1 MNNKACDGVINVIS
15 LALFLSLSLFCV
27 LSAFSLPLTLDSSD
41 LSSFFLFFL
50 ISFSHTLYSLP
61 PRLTV
66 KLLSSQDRLLVGV
79 LQVGVG
85 GSRSEWV
92 ASDRRGVMGGR
103 GGVGSRGIV
112 GSHGWPWVLLLVGVS
127 GWLEFQRCFNRVSG
141 SLEFQRCFNGVSG
154 WME

>member
-1 MNNKACDGVINVIS
+1 MYNKACDGVIIVIS
-15 LALFLSLSLFCV
+15 LSLFLSLC
-27 LSAFSLPLTLDSSD
+27 SAFSLASLF
-41 LSSFFLFFL
+41 LS
-50 ISFSHTLYSLP
+50 
-61 PRLTV
+61 RLTV
-66 KLLSSQDRLLVGV
+66 KLLSSQDRLWVGV

-127 GWLEFQRCFNRVSG
+127 SWLEFQRCFNRVSE

>member
-1 MNNKACDGVINVIS
+1 MSS
-15 LALFLSLSLFCV
+15 LSHCFSLSLFCI
-27 LSAFSLPLTLDSSD
+27 LSTFSLPLTSDSSNLWP

-61 PRLTV
+61 LTAHGEAS
-66 KLLSSQDRLLVGV
+66 LFSRSALGGWASDGW
-79 LQVGVG
+79 LQIEVG
-85 GSRSEWV
+85 GYRLAWV

-103 GGVGSRGIV
+103 GGVGSRGVV
-112 GSHGWPWVLLLVGVS
+112 GSHGWPWVLPLVGVS
-127 GWLEFQRCFNRVSG
+127 SWLEFQKCFNRVSG